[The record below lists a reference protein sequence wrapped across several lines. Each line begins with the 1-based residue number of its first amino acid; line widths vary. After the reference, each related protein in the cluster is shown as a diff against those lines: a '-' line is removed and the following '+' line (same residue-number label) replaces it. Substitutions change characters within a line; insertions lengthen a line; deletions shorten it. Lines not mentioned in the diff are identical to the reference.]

1 MKRTRCEGEEELE
14 TNTNSKE
21 ICELCKLSDD
31 CPSKYGEKITLK
43 HHNLTVHYF
52 CLLMSSGVYQRGDED
67 EGIYGFLVEDIKRE
81 IRRSSRLA
89 CTVCKKKGA
98 SVGCNIKSCRKVVH
112 LPCGIQEQFIF
123 QFTGQFPSFCRE
135 HCPTQTNSQP
145 SCPSTPLSCSIC
157 LEFVEPVLSY
167 TVLKC
172 PCCHSSWFHRDC
184 VQHQAYSAALFFFR
198 CTICNNKDK
207 FQQEM
212 LRMGIHIPERD
223 ASWELEENAYGE
235 LLQVYQR
242 CDALKCISHKGRKYS
257 TQEGKWEILRCNF
270 CGSNGTHRKC
280 ASLKLFET
288 KWVCD
293 VCRPAA
299 NGNENLCRNIK
310 SPPSGT
316 KEMRRLLKRRKSSLH
331 SVVCKRSSLQ
341 RNTPGEILHTLAS
354 QISKHQFMS
363 VVVRKDGVFKAA
375 LELLRQADFD
385 PHHSLKVTFPD
396 DEEQT
401 NDMNNGNLQR
411 FPRLLIQDLQNSVL
425 FEGPENKKNL
435 ALNSQAVQE
444 DFYFDAGCIIALSLI
459 HGGPPLGFFS
469 EALYKCLFNFPR
481 DSHLTVEDMGESLCA
496 AKVRKIR
503 DAQSV
508 KDLKKAVS
516 SASDYLEVAGC
527 LRQIN
532 SLSDK
537 QPLVKDIVNFHLV
550 TRMQLPLKRF
560 RDGLNTLGLFEHIQM
575 FPEIFSDLFCYPP
588 AKISAHTMANLFFV
602 QFSDNEEKKKKEI
615 ITEGFWR
622 QYLHD
627 CEEGRCATSL
637 EDILIFATSK
647 DIVPAMGFNPNP
659 SVSFVHSLSSVGT
672 VPERQPCY
680 NKIVLPVATT
690 YEIFKKHLEYAVCQ
704 YTLMQTI

>member
-1 MKRTRCEGEEELE
+1 
-14 TNTNSKE
+14 
-21 ICELCKLSDD
+21 
-31 CPSKYGEKITLK
+31 
-43 HHNLTVHYF
+43 
-52 CLLMSSGVYQRGDED
+52 LMSSGVYQRGDED

-81 IRRSSRLA
+81 IRRSSRLVILQR
-89 CTVCKKKGA
+89 TLSHSNKF
-98 SVGCNIKSCRKVVH
+98 STI
-112 LPCGIQEQFIF
+112 L
-123 QFTGQFPSFCRE
+123 
-135 HCPTQTNSQP
+135 SQ
-145 SCPSTPLSCSIC
+145 
-157 LEFVEPVLSY
+157 
-167 TVLKC
+167 
-172 PCCHSSWFHRDC
+172 HSAVMFYLLG
-184 VQHQAYSAALFFFR
+184 HQAYSAALFFFR

-257 TQEGKWEILRCNF
+257 TQEG
-270 CGSNGTHRKC
+270 
-280 ASLKLFET
+280 
-288 KWVCD
+288 
-293 VCRPAA
+293 
-299 NGNENLCRNIK
+299 
-310 SPPSGT
+310 
-316 KEMRRLLKRRKSSLH
+316 
-331 SVVCKRSSLQ
+331 SSLQ

-411 FPRLLIQDLQNSVL
+411 FLRLLIQDLQNSVL

-496 AKVRKIR
+496 AKIR